1 MKRPQKKNLILLLQ
15 QLQITKKMKR
25 LLLLMAVVG
34 CINHVQ
40 AQSFTSR
47 SNAMSVDYGDP
58 KKVVN
63 STLPKIT
70 WQAPVNETV
79 FSKDGK
85 ISIELS
91 VESKT
96 PLKSIQLILTDNLS
110 GEKKGAITVP
120 LDENKLSKKVTRDIT
135 MTDGVN
141 GLEVV
146 VENRDGV
153 KSSSKREFHV
163 GATALADASKL
174 ARRDYALIFAT
185 DKYDNWK
192 GLVNPI
198 FDARTIANEIQKTY
212 GFVTEVVENPNQS
225 QVLDKLRE
233 YAEKKYGELDQLFIF
248 FAGHG
253 FYDETFKE
261 GFVVTRESLPDDP
274 GRNSYLR
281 HSVLRS
287 TINNNP
293 CQHIFLVMD
302 VCFGGTF
309 DDTIGTRSM
318 DDDTYRAPSQSE
330 IIMRKLKFKT
340 RKYLTS
346 GGKEY
351 VSDGI
356 AGRHSP
362 FAKQFIDALQKGMG
376 GDGILTVSELM
387 TYVEVLK
394 TAPQFGKFGSDQLG
408 SDFVF
413 VVRGN

>member
-1 MKRPQKKNLILLLQ
+1 M
-15 QLQITKKMKR
+15 
-25 LLLLMAVVG
+25 
-34 CINHVQ
+34 
-40 AQSFTSR
+40 
-47 SNAMSVDYGDP
+47 
-58 KKVVN
+58 
-63 STLPKIT
+63 
-70 WQAPVNETV
+70 
-79 FSKDGK
+79 
-85 ISIELS
+85 
-91 VESKT
+91 
-96 PLKSIQLILTDNLS
+96 
-110 GEKKGAITVP
+110 
-120 LDENKLSKKVTRDIT
+120 
-135 MTDGVN
+135 
-141 GLEVV
+141 
-146 VENRDGV
+146 
-153 KSSSKREFHV
+153 
-163 GATALADASKL
+163 
-174 ARRDYALIFAT
+174 
-185 DKYDNWK
+185 
-192 GLVNPI
+192 NPI
-198 FDARTIANEIQKTY
+198 FDARTIAENVQKTY
-212 GFVTEVVENPNQS
+212 GFTTEVVENPTQS

-233 YAEKKYGELDQLFIF
+233 YAEKKYGELDQLFVF

-309 DDTIGTRSM
+309 DENVGARAM
-318 DDDTYRAPSQSE
+318 DDETYKSPSQSE

-356 AGRHSP
+356 EGRHSP
-362 FAKQFIDALQKGMG
+362 FAKQFIEALEKGMG

-394 TAPQFGKFGSDQLG
+394 TAPQFGKFGNDQLG

>member
-1 MKRPQKKNLILLLQ
+1 MNKLFLLFV
-15 QLQITKKMKR
+15 
-25 LLLLMAVVG
+25 MAVWVT
-34 CINHVQ
+34 HSQ
-40 AQSFTSR
+40 AQSFSSK
-47 SNAMSVDYGDP
+47 SNAMALDYSDP
-58 KKVVN
+58 NKN
-63 STLPKIT
+63 FTTTLPKIT
-70 WQAPVNETV
+70 WQSPVNETV
-79 FSKDGK
+79 FLKEGN
-85 ISIELS
+85 IAIELE

-96 PLKSIQLILTDNLS
+96 PLKSILLMITEKTSREVKGSTPVAMTD
-110 GEKKGAITVP
+110 EKKLSMKISKNITIP
-120 LDENKLSKKVTRDIT
+120 E
-135 MTDGVN
+135 GVHE
-141 GLEVV
+141 LEIV

-153 KSSSKREFHV
+153 KSISRREIHV

-174 ARRDYALIFAT
+174 NRKDYALIFAT

-192 GLVNPI
+192 ALANPI
-198 FDARTIANEIQKTY
+198 FEARTIANDLQKTY
-212 GFVTEVVENPNQS
+212 GFNVEVVENPNQS

-233 YAEKKYGELDQLFIF
+233 FAEKKYGELDQLFVF

-261 GFVVTRESLPDDP
+261 GFVVTRESLPEDP

-309 DDTIGTRSM
+309 DENVAARAALDE
-318 DDDTYRAPSQSE
+318 TYNAPSQSE
-330 IIMRKLKFKT
+330 IIMRKLQAKT

-362 FAKQFIDALQKGMG
+362 FAKQFIDALETGMG
-376 GDGILTVSELM
+376 GDGILTINELL
-387 TYVEVLK
+387 TYVETLK
-394 TAPQFGKFGSDQLG
+394 IAPQFGKFGSDQLN

-413 VVRGN
+413 VVKGN

>member
-1 MKRPQKKNLILLLQ
+1 VVKKINLTVALQ
-15 QLQITKKMKR
+15 RHPETNFMKR
-25 LLLLMAVVG
+25 LLIIALSAACSVAYSQNFSERTNV
-34 CINHVQ
+34 
-40 AQSFTSR
+40 
-47 SNAMSVDYGDP
+47 MSVDYSDS
-58 KKVVN
+58 KTSLT

-70 WQAPVNETV
+70 WQSPVNETV
-79 FSKDGK
+79 FLKEGK
-85 ISIELS
+85 LPVELT

-96 PLKSIQLILTDNLS
+96 PLSSAQLIVRDRETNQITGTVNIPIVD
-110 GEKKGAITVP
+110 EKKLTLSV
-120 LDENKLSKKVTRDIT
+120 NKNLTLE
-135 MTDGVN
+135 DGIN
-141 GLEVV
+141 EVEIV
-146 VENRDGV
+146 VQNRDGI
-153 KSSSKREFHV
+153 KSSSKRQVHV
-163 GATALADASKL
+163 GATALADASRLSRK
-174 ARRDYALIFAT
+174 DYALIFAT

-192 GLVNPI
+192 ALVNPI
-198 FDARTIANEIQKTY
+198 YDSRTIADDLKKIY
-212 GFVTEVVENPNQS
+212 GFNVEVVENANQS

-293 CQHIFLVMD
+293 CSHILLTMD

-309 DDTIGTRSM
+309 DDNVGSRAL

-330 IIMRKLKFKT
+330 IIMRKLKLKT

-362 FAKQFIDALQKGMG
+362 FAKQFIDALEKGMG
-376 GDGILTVSELM
+376 GDGILTLNEIM
-387 TYVEVLK
+387 TYVETLK
-394 TAPQFGKFGSDQLG
+394 TAPQYGKFGNDQIG

-413 VVRGN
+413 VVKGD

>member
-1 MKRPQKKNLILLLQ
+1 MKRFLFLLLF
-15 QLQITKKMKR
+15 I
-25 LLLLMAVVG
+25 G
-34 CINHVQ
+34 CSVALV
-40 AQSFTSR
+40 AQNFSSR
-47 SNAMSVDYGDP
+47 TNTMSLDYSDS
-58 KKVVN
+58 KTTLS

-70 WQAPVNETV
+70 WQTPLNETV
-79 FSKDGK
+79 FLKEGK
-85 ISIELS
+85 ITIELTI
-91 VESKT
+91 ESKT
-96 PLKSIQLILTDNLS
+96 PLHTVQLIVRDKATEEVKGTSSIPVTD
-110 GEKKGAITVP
+110 EKKLFVTV
-120 LDENKLSKKVTRDIT
+120 NKNIVLN
-135 MTDGVN
+135 DGVN
-141 GLEVV
+141 ELIVIAQ
-146 VENRDGV
+146 NRDGV
-153 KSSSKREFHV
+153 KSSSIRQIHV
-163 GATALADASKL
+163 GATALADAAKL
-174 ARRDYALIFAT
+174 SRKDYALIFAT

-192 GLVNPI
+192 ALVNPI
-198 FDARTIANEIQKTY
+198 FDARTIGDDLKKTY
-212 GFVTEVVENPNQS
+212 GFNVEVVENANQS

-293 CQHIFLVMD
+293 CQHIFLTMD
-302 VCFGGTF
+302 VCFGGSF
-309 DDTIGTRSM
+309 DDNVGARAL

-330 IIMRKLKFKT
+330 IIMRKLKLKT

-362 FAKQFIDALQKGMG
+362 FAKQFIEALEKGMG
-376 GDGILTVSELM
+376 SDGILTLNEIM
-387 TYVEVLK
+387 TYVETLK
-394 TAPQFGKFGSDQLG
+394 TAPQYGKFGSDQIG

>member
-1 MKRPQKKNLILLLQ
+1 MGSW
-15 QLQITKKMKR
+15 M
-25 LLLLMAVVG
+25 
-34 CINHVQ
+34 VQ
-40 AQSFTSR
+40 AQSFSSK
-47 SNAMSVDYGDP
+47 SNTMSLDYGDSQ
-58 KKVVN
+58 KKLS
-63 STLPKIT
+63 STLPKIL
-70 WQAPVNETV
+70 WQSPVNETI
-79 FSKDGK
+79 FLKDGTLEIK
-85 ISIELS
+85 LT

-96 PLKSIQLILTDNLS
+96 PLTSVQLLITDKGS
-110 GEKKGAITVP
+110 QEVIGTSVVPITDEKKLSVQI
-120 LDENKLSKKVTRDIT
+120 EKKLKFN
-135 MTDGVN
+135 DGVN
-141 GLEVV
+141 ELQVIA
-146 VENRDGV
+146 ENREGV
-153 KSSSKREFHV
+153 KAKSKREIHV
-163 GATALADASKL
+163 GATALADAANLNRK
-174 ARRDYALIFAT
+174 DYALIFAT

-192 GLVNPI
+192 ALVNPI
-198 FDARTIANEIQKTY
+198 FDAQTIAADLRSTY
-212 GFVTEVVENPNQS
+212 GFTTEIVENPSQS

-233 YAEKKYGELDQLFIF
+233 YAEKKYTELDQLFVL

-253 FYDETFKE
+253 FYDDTFKE

-309 DDTIGTRSM
+309 DENVAARAL
-318 DDDTYRAPSQSE
+318 DDDTYKAPSQSE
-330 IIMRKLKFKT
+330 IITRKLKFKT

-362 FAKQFIDALQKGMG
+362 FAKQFIEALEKGM
-376 GDGILTVSELM
+376 
-387 TYVEVLK
+387 
-394 TAPQFGKFGSDQLG
+394 G

-413 VVRGN
+413 VVKGN

>member
-1 MKRPQKKNLILLLQ
+1 MSLDYTDSQKKL
-15 QLQITKKMKR
+15 
-25 LLLLMAVVG
+25 A
-34 CINHVQ
+34 
-40 AQSFTSR
+40 
-47 SNAMSVDYGDP
+47 
-58 KKVVN
+58 

-70 WQAPVNETV
+70 WQAPVNETI
-79 FSKDGK
+79 FLKDGSLEIK
-85 ISIELS
+85 LS

-96 PLKSIQLILTDNLS
+96 PLTSVKLILLDKASRETIATSFVNIPE
-110 GEKKGAITVP
+110 EKKMSVQI
-120 LDENKLSKKVTRDIT
+120 EKKLKLN
-135 MTDGVN
+135 DGVN
-141 GLEVV
+141 ELQVV
-146 VENRDGV
+146 AQNRDGIEAV
-153 KSSSKREFHV
+153 SKKEIHV
-163 GATALADASKL
+163 GATALADAASLNRK
-174 ARRDYALIFAT
+174 DYALIFAT

-192 GLVNPI
+192 ALVNPI
-198 FDARTIANEIQKTY
+198 FDARTIAADLQSTY
-212 GFVTEVVENPNQS
+212 GFSTEIVENPSQS

-233 YAEKKYGELDQLFIF
+233 YAEKKYTELDQLFVL

-253 FYDETFKE
+253 FYDDTFKE

-293 CQHIFLVMD
+293 CLHIFLVMD

-309 DDTIGTRSM
+309 DENVATRAL
-318 DDDTYRAPSQSE
+318 DDETYKAPSQSE
-330 IIMRKLKFKT
+330 IITRKLKFKT

-362 FAKQFIDALQKGMG
+362 FAKQFIEGLEKGMG
-376 GDGILTVSELM
+376 SDGILTITELL
-387 TYVEVLK
+387 TYVETLK
-394 TAPQFGKFGSDQLG
+394 TAPQYGKFGSDQLG

-413 VVRGN
+413 VVKGN

>member
-1 MKRPQKKNLILLLQ
+1 
-15 QLQITKKMKR
+15 
-25 LLLLMAVVG
+25 
-34 CINHVQ
+34 
-40 AQSFTSR
+40 
-47 SNAMSVDYGDP
+47 MSVDYSDS
-58 KKVVN
+58 KTSLA

-70 WQAPVNETV
+70 WQSPVNETV
-79 FSKDGK
+79 FLKEGK
-85 ISIELS
+85 LPVELT

-96 PLKSIQLILTDNLS
+96 PLNSAQLIIRDKETNQLVGTVNLPIAD
-110 GEKKGAITVP
+110 EKKLTLSV
-120 LDENKLSKKVTRDIT
+120 NKNVNLN
-135 MTDGVN
+135 DGIN
-141 GLEVV
+141 EVEIV
-146 VENRDGV
+146 VQNRDGI
-153 KSSSKREFHV
+153 KASSKRQVHV
-163 GATALADASKL
+163 GATALADA
-174 ARRDYALIFAT
+174 ARLSRKDYALIFAT

-192 GLVNPI
+192 NLVNPI
-198 FDARTIANEIQKTY
+198 YDSRTIADDLKKIY
-212 GFVTEVVENPNQS
+212 GFNVEVVENANQS

-293 CQHIFLVMD
+293 CQHVFLTMD

-309 DDTIGTRSM
+309 DDNVGARAL

-330 IIMRKLKFKT
+330 IIMRKLKLKT

-356 AGRHSP
+356 QGRHSP
-362 FAKQFIDALQKGMG
+362 FAKQFIDALEKGMG
-376 GDGILTVSELM
+376 GDGILTLNEIM
-387 TYVEVLK
+387 TYVETLK
-394 TAPQFGKFGSDQLG
+394 TAPQYGKFGDDKIG

-413 VVRGN
+413 VVKGD

>member
-1 MKRPQKKNLILLLQ
+1 MKNVFTLFALACLVIQTL
-15 QLQITKKMKR
+15 
-25 LLLLMAVVG
+25 
-34 CINHVQ
+34 
-40 AQSFTSR
+40 AQNFTSR
-47 SNAMSVDYGDP
+47 TNVMALDYSDP
-58 KKVVN
+58 KKTYT

-70 WQAPVNETV
+70 WQSPVNETV
-79 FSKDGK
+79 FLKEGSLTID
-85 ISIELS
+85 ISI
-91 VESKT
+91 ESKT
-96 PLKSIQLILTDNLS
+96 PLRAVVLTLKDKAT
-110 GEKKGAITVP
+110 GEVLGKVPIAITEEKQ
-120 LDENKLSKKVTRDIT
+120 LTLKISKK
-135 MTDGVN
+135 MTVPDGVN
-141 GLEVV
+141 ELEAM
-146 VENRDGV
+146 VENRDGQ
-153 KSSSKREFHV
+153 KSISTRQIHV
-163 GATALADASKL
+163 GATALADAAKL
-174 ARRDYALIFAT
+174 NRKDYALIFAT

-192 GLVNPI
+192 ALVNPI
-198 FDARTIANEIQKTY
+198 YDARTIAEGVKKTY
-212 GFVTEVVENPNQS
+212 GFTTEVVENPNQS

-309 DDTIGTRSM
+309 DENVGARAM
-318 DDDTYRAPSQSE
+318 DDDTYKSPSQSE

-356 AGRHSP
+356 VGRHSP
-362 FAKQFIDALQKGMG
+362 FAKQFIEALEKGMG
-376 GDGILTVSELM
+376 GDGILTVTELM

-394 TAPQFGKFGSDQLG
+394 TAPQFGKFGNDQLG

-413 VVRGN
+413 VVKGN

>member
-1 MKRPQKKNLILLLQ
+1 
-15 QLQITKKMKR
+15 MKR
-25 LLLLMAVVG
+25 LIFLFILIG
-34 CINHVQ
+34 SINQLQ
-40 AQSFTSR
+40 AQSFNSR
-47 SNAMSVDYGDP
+47 SNAMTLDYSDP
-58 KKVVN
+58 KKTMN
-63 STLPKIT
+63 TTLPKIV
-70 WQAPVNETV
+70 WQAPVNEVV

-96 PLKSIQLILTDNLS
+96 PLKSIQLVLTDNIS
-110 GEKKGAITVP
+110 GEKKGAINVP
-120 LDENKLSKKVTRDIT
+120 LDENKLTKKVTRDIT

-153 KSSSKREFHV
+153 KSSSKKEFHV

-174 ARRDYALIFAT
+174 TRKDYALIFAT

-198 FDARTIANEIQKTY
+198 FDARTIANDVQKTY
-212 GFVTEVVENPNQS
+212 GFITEVVENPSQS
-225 QVLDKLRE
+225 QILDKLRE

-248 FAGHG
+248 IAGHG

-309 DDTIGTRSM
+309 DDNVGTRAM

-362 FAKQFIDALQKGMG
+362 FAKQFIEALEKGMG
-376 GDGILTVSELM
+376 SDGILTVSEMM

-413 VVRGN
+413 VVKGN

>member
-1 MKRPQKKNLILLLQ
+1 MQRFFLFTLIFCLANL
-15 QLQITKKMKR
+15 
-25 LLLLMAVVG
+25 A
-34 CINHVQ
+34 H
-40 AQSFTSR
+40 AQSFKEK
-47 SNAMSVDYGDP
+47 SNTMSVDYTDT
-58 KKVVN
+58 KSSFS
-63 STLPKIT
+63 STLPKIV
-70 WQAPVNETV
+70 WQTPYNETV
-79 FSKDGK
+79 FLQEGK
-85 ISIELS
+85 LDIEFT

-96 PLKSIQLILTDNLS
+96 PLKLATLEILEKESQHIIGSTRLPITDDKQLSL
-110 GEKKGAITVP
+110 KV
-120 LDENKLSKKVTRDIT
+120 NKHIVLL
-135 MTDGVN
+135 DGVN
-141 GLEVV
+141 ELVV
-146 VENRDGV
+146 IVENRDGI
-153 KSSSKREFHV
+153 KSISKRQIHV
-163 GATALADASKL
+163 GATALADAAKL
-174 ARRDYALIFAT
+174 NRKDYALIFVT

-192 GLVNPI
+192 ELVNPV
-198 FDARTIANEIQKTY
+198 FDGSTIAGDLQKVY
-212 GFVTEVVENPNQS
+212 GFNTEVVENPTQS

-233 YAEKKYGELDQLFIF
+233 YAEKEYNELDQLLIF

-293 CQHIFLVMD
+293 CPHIFLVMD

-309 DDTIGTRSM
+309 DESTASRAL
-318 DDDTYRAPSQSE
+318 DDELYREPSQSE
-330 IIMRKLKFKT
+330 IITRKLKYKT

-362 FAKQFIDALQKGMG
+362 FAKQFIEALEKGMG
-376 GDGILTVSELM
+376 SNGILTINELL
-387 TYVEVLK
+387 TYVETLK
-394 TAPQFGKFGSDQLG
+394 TAPQFGKFGADQMG

-413 VVRGN
+413 VVKGN

>member
-1 MKRPQKKNLILLLQ
+1 MKKLIILLIVLPWVHQ
-15 QLQITKKMKR
+15 S
-25 LLLLMAVVG
+25 V
-34 CINHVQ
+34 
-40 AQSFTSR
+40 AQNFSSR
-47 SNAMSVDYGDP
+47 TNTVSLDYSDP
-58 KKVVN
+58 KKTYA
-63 STLPKIT
+63 STLPRIT
-70 WQAPVNETV
+70 WQNPYNETI
-79 FSKDGK
+79 FLKEGS
-85 ISIELS
+85 ITIELD

-96 PLKSIQLILTDNLS
+96 PLKAVQLILRDKISNEVSVTAS
-110 GEKKGAITVP
+110 VP
-120 LDENKLSKKVTRDIT
+120 LADDKQLALKVSKKIRLL
-135 MTDGVN
+135 DGIN
-141 GLEVV
+141 ELEIVA
-146 VENRDGV
+146 ENRDGLRTT
-153 KSSSKREFHV
+153 SKRQIHV

-174 ARRDYALIFAT
+174 GRKDYALIFAT

-192 GLVNPI
+192 ALVNPVY
-198 FDARTIANEIQKTY
+198 DSRTIEDDLKKTY
-212 GFVTEVVENPNQS
+212 GFNTEVVENPTQS

-233 YAEKKYGELDQLFIF
+233 YAEKKYSPIDQLFIF

-293 CQHIFLVMD
+293 CQHIFLMMD

-309 DDTIGTRSM
+309 DENVGARSL
-318 DDDTYRAPSQSE
+318 DDEEYKSPSQSE
-330 IIMRKLKFKT
+330 IIMRKLQYKT

-362 FAKQFIDALQKGMG
+362 FAKQIIDALEKGMG
-376 GDGILTVSELM
+376 GDGILTLNEIM
-387 TYVEVLK
+387 TYVETLK

-413 VVRGN
+413 VVKSN